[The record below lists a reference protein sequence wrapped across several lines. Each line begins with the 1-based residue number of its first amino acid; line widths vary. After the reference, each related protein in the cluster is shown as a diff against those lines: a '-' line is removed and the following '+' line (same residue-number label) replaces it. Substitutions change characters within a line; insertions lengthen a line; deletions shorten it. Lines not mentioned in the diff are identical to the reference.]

1 MTRYILRRFL
11 QAVGVLW
18 LLTVIVFGIARLSGD
33 PVDLMLPQGA
43 TKAQRTQM
51 IHELGLDRTLPVQY
65 WTFVSN
71 AAHGDFGES
80 VRFHAPA
87 MRLVLDHMPATI
99 ELAAASFVL
108 AILIGIPVGVL
119 GALREGRPLDHVL
132 TSLVT
137 LGQATPSFW
146 LGILLILYFGVR
158 LELLPIGGR
167 SGFASLIM
175 PAVTLSVIPLVA
187 VARLTRSSVIGILP
201 EDYVRTARAK
211 GLRRRSVLG
220 RHVLRNGLLPVVT
233 VAGISM
239 AELLSGAVI
248 TEQVFAWPGIGRLSI
263 ESINARDFPVVQA
276 VTLITSAIVV
286 FLSLAVDLS
295 YFLLDPRIR
304 DARSSSA

>member
-1 MTRYILRRFL
+1 MTRYILRRLL